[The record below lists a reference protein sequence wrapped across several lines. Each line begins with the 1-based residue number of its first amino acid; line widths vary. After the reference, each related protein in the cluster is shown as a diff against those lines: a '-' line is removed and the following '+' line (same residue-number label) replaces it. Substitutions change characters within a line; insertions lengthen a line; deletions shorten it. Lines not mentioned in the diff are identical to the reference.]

1 MLSTETQTI
10 ELDVAPAIVF
20 DILADPRRI
29 PEWASAFADRVS
41 EDPPH
46 GWQVIKGDDR
56 FAIRMVA
63 FPQSGTVDYLR
74 QIAPGREAGAY
85 IRVLPKST
93 DGSVVVM
100 TLPVPPGTDSQRVR
114 ATLRDELAALGALAR
129 AAGQAA
135 H

>member
-46 GWQVIKGDDR
+46 GWQVTKGDDR

-63 FPQSGTVDYLR
+63 FSQTRHGRLPASDSAWTRGRGLHQGLAEVD
-74 QIAPGREAGAY
+74 
-85 IRVLPKST
+85 
-93 DGSVVVM
+93 
-100 TLPVPPGTDSQRVR
+100 
-114 ATLRDELAALGALAR
+114 
-129 AAGQAA
+129 
-135 H
+135 